1 MANYPGAVAFF
12 KQSLRSSAESKIQET
27 MSRPMSHTKAI
38 ALNHLDFA
46 ALLVSRV
53 CHDLVSP
60 VGAVVNGLEVLE
72 DETDMAMRADALRLV
87 AASAEQAAA
96 RLQFARIAF
105 GAAGSAGAELDLA
118 EVGRITSGLLKGGKV
133 ELVWKAEAVNWPKDW
148 AKLLMN
154 AVLVAADCLPRGG
167 RVHVE
172 TGGDATAPKFV
183 IRAAGTIA
191 RLTPEVEWALKGEP
205 VAPLDGRSIQ
215 PYLTFHLSQG
225 LALALSV
232 GVAEGEV
239 RFAAG

>member
-1 MANYPGAVAFF
+1 MLHF
-12 KQSLRSSAESKIQET
+12 KGLAMNDLE
-27 MSRPMSHTKAI
+27 
-38 ALNHLDFA
+38 FA

-118 EVGRITSGLLKGGKV
+118 EVGRIMAGLLKGGKV
-133 ELVWKAEAVNWPKDW
+133 ELVWRAPALNWPKDW

-154 AVLVAADCLPRGG
+154 AVLSAVDCLPRGG
-167 RVHVE
+167 RVTVE
-172 TGGDATAPKFV
+172 TSEGTKPGFRVTAT
-183 IRAAGTIA
+183 
-191 RLTPEVEWALKGEP
+191 
-205 VAPLDGRSIQ
+205 
-215 PYLTFHLSQG
+215 
-225 LALALSV
+225 
-232 GVAEGEV
+232 
-239 RFAAG
+239 